1 MKILAINPGATSTK
15 LAAFDDDRELFRDS
29 LDYPSGHFGSFQ
41 TVFEQFAERA
51 ADIERL
57 LQERHLDYRFDAVVG
72 RGGLIGPV
80 RPGAYLVD
88 DAFEDVVR
96 NRPTL
101 DHASNLGGPLAR
113 AVAAKFGVPG
123 CPALIYDPV
132 TVDEMDDVARLTGI
146 AGIERKSIG
155 HHLNM
160 RAVAIDLADKLGK
173 GYAESDLI
181 VVHLGGGS
189 SASAHRHGTVVDF
202 ISDDEVQFSAERSGG
217 IPLKEIVGM
226 LKRMTVAEFNHTIR
240 AEAGLKSHVGTTDM
254 RVLEQQIDAGD
265 AHAVLVLDALALQVA
280 KAIGCLAVSMYGHV
294 DGIILT
300 GGMAYSKL
308 LCEKVA
314 ERTAFIAPLHPYPG
328 EAEMEALAGGARRV
342 LLGLERVHQMSEP
355 TH

>member
-15 LAAFDDDRELFRDS
+15 VAAFEDETELFRDS
-29 LDYPSGHFGSFQ
+29 LDYSAEHFGHCT
-41 TVFEQFAERA
+41 TVFEQFDERA
-51 ADIERL
+51 ADINKL
-57 LQERHLDYRFDAVVG
+57 LQARNLDYKFDAVVG

-80 RPGAYLVD
+80 RPGAYIVD
-88 DAFEDVVR
+88 DAFDDVVR

-113 AVAAKFGVPG
+113 AVAATFGVPDA
-123 CPALIYDPV
+123 PALIYDPV

-146 AGIERKSIG
+146 AGVERKSIG

-160 RAVAIDLADKLGK
+160 RAVAIDLAHKLGK
-173 GYAESDLI
+173 GYANADII

-189 SASAHRHGTVVDF
+189 SASAHRHGVVVDF

-217 IPLKEIVGM
+217 IPLKEITGM
-226 LKRMTVAEFNHTIR
+226 LSRMTVAEFNHTIR

-254 RVLEQQIDAGD
+254 RVLEAQIESGD
-265 AHAVLVLDALALQVA
+265 EHAMLVLDALALQVS
-280 KAIGCLAVSMYGHV
+280 KAIGSLAVAMYGHV

-300 GGMAYSKL
+300 GGMAYSTL
-308 LCEKVA
+308 LCGKVA

-328 EAEMEALAGGARRV
+328 ESEMAALAGGARRV
-342 LLGLERVHQMSEP
+342 LLGEEPVHSMDEL